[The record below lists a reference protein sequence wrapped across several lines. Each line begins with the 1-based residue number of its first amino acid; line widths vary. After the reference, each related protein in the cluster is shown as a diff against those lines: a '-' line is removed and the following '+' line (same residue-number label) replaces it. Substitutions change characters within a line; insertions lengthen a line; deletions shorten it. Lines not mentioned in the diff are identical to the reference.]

1 MPSLQRNVMPQPIE
15 YLAIRLG
22 EMMKSARSFIM
33 SEQERAAEANAPLDS
48 IYFGGGKWVSINEI
62 TDPDTRRR
70 LEERLKKLRTKSRR
84 KS

>member
-1 MPSLQRNVMPQPIE
+1 MPQPIE
-15 YLAIRLG
+15 YLAIRAWG

-48 IYFGGGKWVSINEI
+48 IYFGGGKWVTINEI
-62 TDPDTRRR
+62 TDPDARRR